1 MFSNQ
6 AILSAA
12 GIQFSRFENFS
23 EIFCSKGNQLFGA
36 YTALESFR
44 NVYRTR
50 SGQAAYAGWEVH
62 HVVED
67 QDLDR
72 LGVAQQFPVYKQ
84 QLCVI
89 LPRAAH
95 VNRINNILRNRNPT
109 RYSATA
115 SELLSAYSEAYQL
128 VGDYSGGGEA
138 LIRQELLSIVRAAFR
153 LANAR

>member
-1 MFSNQ
+1 MISNQ

-12 GIQFSRFENFS
+12 GVVFSSFENS
-23 EIFCSKGNQLFGA
+23 LEIFCSKGNQLFGSYA
-36 YTALESFR
+36 ALESFR
-44 NVYRTR
+44 SVYRTR

-62 HVVED
+62 HVIED
-67 QDLDR
+67 QDLHR
-72 LGVAQQFPVYKQ
+72 LGVAQQFPAYRQ

-89 LPRAAH
+89 LPRSAH

-115 SELLSAYSEAYQL
+115 NELLSAYREAYQL

-138 LIRQELLSIVRAAFR
+138 VIRQELLEIVKAALR